1 MEEKTRPSAPP
12 DNPVQGS
19 SGAAQSVAEE
29 SGVLRLF
36 AEDATVSRQVL
47 ETGRV
52 RVAKVTRT
60 RDHLIDELLA
70 HTRFEVN
77 RVPIGRLI
85 DTMPPIKEDGDLTI
99 VPIVEETV
107 VVERRLM
114 LKEEVHIR
122 RVQTNERYQQTVKL
136 RYQTAE
142 VTRTPAQKPATD
154 NDAVVGSITK
164 PKPEDT

>member
-1 MEEKTRPSAPP
+1 MEEKIPPPASPDSSA
-12 DNPVQGS
+12 QGS
-19 SGAAQSVAEE
+19 SGAAQSAAEK
-29 SGVLRLF
+29 SGVLRLL

-52 RVAKVTRT
+52 RVAKVTHT
-60 RDHLIDELLA
+60 RDHLVDELLT

-85 DTMPPIKEDGDLTI
+85 DAMPAIKEDGDLTI

-107 VVERRLM
+107 VLERRLM
-114 LKEEVHIR
+114 LKEELHIR

-142 VTRTPAQKPATD
+142 VSRTPAQKPATD
-154 NDAVVGSITK
+154 TDAVVGSLTK

>member
-1 MEEKTRPSAPP
+1 MEEKTRPSALS
-12 DNPVQGS
+12 DSPVQGS
-19 SGAAQSVAEE
+19 SEE
-29 SGVLRLF
+29 SGVLRLL

-77 RVPIGRLI
+77 RVPVGRLI
-85 DTMPPIKEDGDLTI
+85 DAMPAIKEDGDLTI

-114 LKEEVHIR
+114 LKEELHIR
-122 RVQTNERYQQTVKL
+122 RVQTNERFQQTVKL

-142 VTRTPAQKPATD
+142 VTRIPAQKPTPD

>member
-12 DNPVQGS
+12 DKPVQGS
-19 SGAAQSVAEE
+19 SGAQSVAKD

-36 AEDATVSRQVL
+36 AEDAAVSRQVL

-99 VPIVEETV
+99 VPTVEETV

-114 LKEEVHIR
+114 LKEEIHIR
-122 RVQTNERYQQTVKL
+122 RVLTNERYQQTVKL

>member
-1 MEEKTRPSAPP
+1 MEEKIPP
-12 DNPVQGS
+12 PASPDSPVQGS
-19 SGAAQSVAEE
+19 SGAAQSVAEKT
-29 SGVLRLF
+29 GVLRLL

-60 RDHLIDELLA
+60 RDHLIDELLTN
-70 HTRFEVN
+70 TRVEVD

-85 DTMPPIKEDGDLTI
+85 DTMPAIKEDGDLTI

-114 LKEEVHIR
+114 LKEELHIR

-154 NDAVVGSITK
+154 TDAVVGSLTK

>member
-1 MEEKTRPSAPP
+1 MEEKIRPPASPDSPVRGTSA
-12 DNPVQGS
+12 
-19 SGAAQSVAEE
+19 AAQSVTEE

-36 AEDATVSRQVL
+36 AEDAAVSRQVV

-60 RDHLIDELLA
+60 RDHLVDESLA
-70 HTRFEVN
+70 RTCFEVN

-85 DTMPPIKEDGDLTI
+85 DAMPAIKEDGDLTI
-99 VPIVEETV
+99 IPIVEETV

-114 LKEEVHIR
+114 LKEELHIR
-122 RVQTNERYQQTVKL
+122 RVQTSERYQQTVKL

-142 VTRTPAQKPATD
+142 VTRIPAQKPATD

>member
-1 MEEKTRPSAPP
+1 MEEKTRPSALSDSPG
-12 DNPVQGS
+12 QGS
-19 SGAAQSVAEE
+19 SEE
-29 SGVLRLF
+29 SGVLRLL

-77 RVPIGRLI
+77 RVPVGRLI
-85 DTMPPIKEDGDLTI
+85 DAMPAIKEDGDLTI

-114 LKEEVHIR
+114 LKEELHIR
-122 RVQTNERYQQTVKL
+122 RVQTNERFQQTVKL

-142 VTRTPAQKPATD
+142 VTRIPAQKPTPD
-154 NDAVVGSITK
+154 NDAVVGSIPK

>member
-1 MEEKTRPSAPP
+1 MEDNRNPPPPSSLPEGGA
-12 DNPVQGS
+12 S
-19 SGAAQSVAEE
+19 EASTSGPGRAE
-29 SGVLRLF
+29 VLQLF
-36 AEDATVSRQVL
+36 AEEAKVSRRTV

-70 HTRFEVN
+70 RTRFEVE

-85 DTMPPIKEDGDLTI
+85 DAIPAIREDGDLTV

-107 VVERRLM
+107 IVERRLM
-114 LKEEVHIR
+114 LKEELHIR
-122 RVQTNERYQQTVKL
+122 RVQTSERYQQTVQL

-142 VTRTPAQKPATD
+142 VTRIPAQNPASD

>member
-1 MEEKTRPSAPP
+1 MEKKSRPPAPP
-12 DNPVQGS
+12 DSPVQGT
-19 SGAAQSVAEE
+19 SGAAQSVTQEA
-29 SGVLRLF
+29 GVLRLF
-36 AEDATVSRQVL
+36 AEDATVSRQAI

-70 HTRFEVN
+70 RTHYEVD

-85 DTMPPIKEDGDLTI
+85 DAIPPIKEDGDLTI

-107 VVERRLM
+107 VVERKLM
-114 LKEEVHIR
+114 LKEELHIR
-122 RVQTNERYQQTVKL
+122 RVQTSERYQQTVKL

-142 VTRTPAQKPATD
+142 VTRITAQKPTTD
-154 NDAVVGSITK
+154 NVVGSITK

>member
-1 MEEKTRPSAPP
+1 M
-12 DNPVQGS
+12 
-19 SGAAQSVAEE
+19 
-29 SGVLRLF
+29 LRLL
-36 AEDATVSRQVL
+36 AEDATVSRQLV

-60 RDHLIDELLA
+60 RDHHIDELLA
-70 HTRFEVN
+70 RTSFEVD
-77 RVPIGRLI
+77 RVPIGRVI
-85 DTMPPIKEDGDLTI
+85 DAIPPIKEDGDLTI

-114 LKEEVHIR
+114 LKEELHIR
-122 RVQTNERYQQTVKL
+122 RVQTSEHYRQTVKL

-142 VTRTPAQKPATD
+142 VTRIPAQKPASD
-154 NDAVVGSITK
+154 NDAVVGSTTK

>member
-1 MEEKTRPSAPP
+1 MEEKKWPSAPP
-12 DNPVQGS
+12 DSPVQGG
-19 SGAAQSVAEE
+19 SGAPNSVGEE
-29 SGVLRLF
+29 SGVLRLL
-36 AEDATVSRQVL
+36 AEDAQVSRQVI

-52 RVAKVTRT
+52 RVAKVTHT
-60 RDHLIDELLA
+60 RDHLIDESLA
-70 HTRFEVN
+70 STRFEVT
-77 RVPIGRLI
+77 RVPVGRLI
-85 DTMPPIKEDGDLTI
+85 DAMPSIKEDGDLTV

-114 LKEEVHIR
+114 LKEELHIR
-122 RVQTNERYQQTVKL
+122 RVQTSERHQQTVKL

-142 VTRTPAQKPATD
+142 VTRIPAQQPATG

>member
-1 MEEKTRPSAPP
+1 MEEKIRPPAPA
-12 DNPVQGS
+12 DSPVQGS
-19 SGAAQSVAEE
+19 SGPAPPVADE

-36 AEDATVSRQVL
+36 AEDATVSRQVV

-60 RDHLIDELLA
+60 RDHHIDELLA
-70 HTRFEVN
+70 RTHFEVN
-77 RVPIGRLI
+77 RVPIGRLV
-85 DTMPPIKEDGDLTI
+85 DAMPPIKEEGDLTI

-114 LKEEVHIR
+114 LKEELHIR
-122 RVQTNERYQQTVKL
+122 RVQTSERYQQTVQL

-142 VTRTPAQKPATD
+142 VTRTPAQKPATED
-154 NDAVVGSITK
+154 DSVVGSITK

>member
-1 MEEKTRPSAPP
+1 MEEKIRPPAPA
-12 DNPVQGS
+12 DSPVQGS
-19 SGAAQSVAEE
+19 SGPAPRVADE
-29 SGVLRLF
+29 SGVLRLL
-36 AEDATVSRQVL
+36 AEDAAVSRQVV

-60 RDHLIDELLA
+60 RDHLVDELLA
-70 HTRFEVN
+70 CTRFEVE

-85 DTMPPIKEDGDLTI
+85 DAIPTIKEDGDLTI

-114 LKEEVHIR
+114 LKEELHIR
-122 RVQTNERYQQTVKL
+122 RVQTSERYQQTVQL

-142 VTRTPAQKPATD
+142 VTRIPAQKPASD
-154 NDAVVGSITK
+154 DDAVVGSITK
-164 PKPEDT
+164 PKPQDT

>member
-1 MEEKTRPSAPP
+1 MEEKLRPPAPP
-12 DNPVQGS
+12 DSPVQGS
-19 SGAAQSVAEE
+19 SGAAQSVPDEA
-29 SGVLRLF
+29 GVLRLF
-36 AEDATVSRQVL
+36 AEDATVSRQVV

-60 RDHLIDELLA
+60 RDHQVDELLA
-70 HTRFEVN
+70 RTSFEVN
-77 RVPIGRLI
+77 RVPVGRLI
-85 DTMPPIKEDGDLTI
+85 DAMPPIKEDGDLTI

-107 VVERRLM
+107 VVERKLM
-114 LKEEVHIR
+114 LKEELHIR

-142 VTRTPAQKPATD
+142 VTRNPATD
-154 NDAVVGSITK
+154 KDAVAGSITK